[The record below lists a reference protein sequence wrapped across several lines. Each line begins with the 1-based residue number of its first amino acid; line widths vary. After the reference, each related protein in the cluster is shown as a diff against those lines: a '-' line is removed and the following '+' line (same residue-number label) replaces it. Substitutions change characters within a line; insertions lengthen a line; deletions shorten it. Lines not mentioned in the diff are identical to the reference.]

1 MIDWPPSRCE
11 FPDNFIER
19 MIAFDKCECE
29 LTCELLGRSSYH
41 EYTDATVWDEGLL
54 EDIHAAGEGILNFI
68 ACCSELNEKSYFG
81 KRIVS
86 LDIETTTWFPKAYE
100 GFVNILGMSVL
111 DLREGPIENSRL
123 LIHQTFNMLRKKEKA
138 CHLLHL
144 ALDILNDADIVL
156 VFNKGFDIKIL
167 NTIIENFCIEYE
179 FPETIVDLKD
189 SYRSLAHLEQFLK
202 KKVKFR
208 RLNSEKGKY
217 PDYYKLFKGKGSKG
231 VGKQIE
237 PIGIYNIMDTL
248 TPLYAFL
255 LLE

>member
-19 MIAFDKCECE
+19 MIAFDKSENE

-41 EYTDATVWDEGLL
+41 EYSEEAVWDEFLL
-54 EDIHAAGEGILNFI
+54 DDVYATGEGILEFT
-68 ACCSELNEKSYFG
+68 ACCPDLKEKSYYG
-81 KRIVS
+81 KKIVS

-100 GFVNILGMSVL
+100 GFVNILGLSVL
-111 DLREGPIENSRL
+111 DLREEMTESSRL
-123 LIHQTFNMLRKKEKA
+123 LVHQTFNMMRKKEYA
-138 CHLLHL
+138 CHLLQL
-144 ALDILNDADIVL
+144 ALGILKDADIVL